1 VEKRMKVGAD
11 EEVELWG
18 EEVEIENEREMVRER
33 REKGLGWVVLIG
45 REFLCVSMLSKRYR
59 LQKGTNNAVD

>member
-1 VEKRMKVGAD
+1 VEKRMKVGAG

-33 REKGLGWVVLIG
+33 REKGLGWVGL
-45 REFLCVSMLSKRYR
+45 F
-59 LQKGTNNAVD
+59 

>member
-1 VEKRMKVGAD
+1 VEKRMKVGAG

-18 EEVEIENEREMVRER
+18 EEVEIEREMVRER